1 MCKNISP
8 FSLFASICTASQ
20 SAVQLLTKHGTYFV
34 TVHGVYVPDIL
45 KKAHIPYI
53 WRVCYPFF
61 GEMMQ
66 SSVFYGKTGVHIW
79 HIWRFFRAICQICP
93 RERLHGNRMPQ
104 LMLGALK

>member
-1 MCKNISP
+1 M
-8 FSLFASICTASQ
+8 
-20 SAVQLLTKHGTYFV
+20 
-34 TVHGVYVPDIL
+34 PDIL

-93 RERLHGNRMPQ
+93 RERLHTLYTEKSLTMSKIAAHLNENIAKTPPRGKGWGYSSVQ
-104 LMLGALK
+104 GAG